1 MSHRFF
7 SNTSLLNCAIKC
19 YPSTICANLCILI
32 LVLQELLCRSSLET
46 QKLELMAEVS
56 SLKLKLAAMEKD
68 RLEFDERFGDSE
80 VRKDR
85 DILRFPMYCKSS
97 RWLIC
102 DSTIGAQSTFV
113 VPGLTYCSLM
123 E

>member
-1 MSHRFF
+1 MSHQFF
-7 SNTSLLNCAIKC
+7 SNTSPLNCAIKC
-19 YPSTICANLCILI
+19 YPLTICANLCILI
-32 LVLQELLCRSSLET
+32 LVPQELLCRSSLET

-56 SLKLKLAAMEKD
+56 SLKLKLASMEKD

-85 DILRFPMYCKSS
+85 DIFPVYCKSS

-102 DSTIGAQSTFV
+102 DSTIGAQSAFV